1 MLPESRNQCPG
12 NSWLP
17 CSSACLSVFQTAL
30 QIEHPITKQT
40 HRVWFENPQI
50 GRPLKEDVAAGADRR
65 LFPRDC
71 REGVRPL
78 CTRQGCWEEELS
90 LHLP

>member
-1 MLPESRNQCPG
+1 MFL
-12 NSWLP
+12 
-17 CSSACLSVFQTAL
+17 SAM

-71 REGVRPL
+71 REGVRL
-78 CTRQGCWEEELS
+78 HCTVCQGCREEQLC